1 MPGILSSLMQAKRE
15 SFFLFSGC
23 GGGWIHLH
31 IQRSFKKPPLSLPHC
46 VVCGGLGEP
55 SKGGANGFTAGILS
69 SPPST
74 LGANALRIVCPESFF
89 PRILELSDPPLERSF
104 SGRKDFTLF
113 PFPMCGTTR
122 KKMFR
127 GRCNFPVCALL
138 PSPPPSSHCTSLRFF
153 RLSEEIYWP
162 PFVSGKLVCV
172 ASVGG
177 GNGFFAPSKVC
188 GMIPIL
194 RFSEC
199 HTIRGKGE
207 KIAHP
212 SGEKHPATFLTKGNL
227 GLKSNVSEKSS

>member
-138 PSPPPSSHCTSLRFF
+138 PYSLLLIVPCCGFSFFGGNILAAFCVREIGLSRLWKRFF
-153 RLSEEIYWP
+153 R
-162 PFVSGKLVCV
+162 
-172 ASVGG
+172 
-177 GNGFFAPSKVC
+177 
-188 GMIPIL
+188 PI
-194 RFSEC
+194 
-199 HTIRGKGE
+199 
-207 KIAHP
+207 
-212 SGEKHPATFLTKGNL
+212 
-227 GLKSNVSEKSS
+227 